1 MDGPIFATDGIP
13 NAALHDRWWRDLG
26 ISEHIANDHSSR
38 QKILKNADSP
48 GTRCERIAEKGSRRN
63 EVCENGAGAEA
74 EAVTI
79 A

>member
-1 MDGPIFATDGIP
+1 MVARPGDIRAY
-13 NAALHDRWWRDLG
+13 
-26 ISEHIANDHSSR
+26 R
-38 QKILKNADSP
+38 QRPQQPPEILKNADSP